1 MKIACLLGQGFED
14 SEFRVPYDRLLEEG
28 YQVDVIGV
36 KAGEELTGYKG
47 KEKAKTEKA
56 IDGVRAD
63 DYDALL
69 IPGGQ
74 SPDHLRA
81 DKRVIDFVRAFDA
94 SGKLVAAVC
103 HGPQLLAAA
112 HLVKGRTLTAWSTV
126 QDDLKQMGANVVD
139 EEVVRDRNWITS
151 RKPDDL
157 LAFSSAIIDSLEG
170 SDEAPAPRKGDNTAA
185 HP

>member
-1 MKIACLLGQGFED
+1 
-14 SEFRVPYDRLLEEG
+14 
-28 YQVDVIGV
+28 
-36 KAGEELTGYKG
+36 
-47 KEKAKTEKA
+47 
-56 IDGVRAD
+56 
-63 DYDALL
+63 
-69 IPGGQ
+69 
-74 SPDHLRA
+74 
-81 DKRVIDFVRAFDA
+81 
-94 SGKLVAAVC
+94 
-103 HGPQLLAAA
+103 LLAAA

-139 EEVVRDRNWITS
+139 EEVVRDRNWITG